1 MGRVLMKCIMDE
13 LRDLL
18 VKRSADNSE
27 MSLEFQE
34 EICIGH
40 KYLGVMSE
48 PLAVKLRFLALKP

>member
-1 MGRVLMKCIMDE
+1 MKCIMDV